1 LAAIEQSLAADGAI
15 AYFSSSLILRGLKTD
30 CAPQLK
36 ASVQRLSFLRG
47 AMMKLSICPFVFVAV
62 LALVAL
68 PANSENNH
76 GGCSRLSSLEVHS
89 EIREAYRDTSEERKI
104 IEECKLLDRPKPKGE
119 IKVVPELR
127 GRAISKPKPV
137 YPKEAKATKVS
148 GAVKVDV
155 VIDEK
160 GRVIWAEAVTGEPML
175 QEASRRAACR
185 ARYSP
190 TVISSRAVKI
200 QTSIRYN
207 FVLP

>member
-1 LAAIEQSLAADGAI
+1 
-15 AYFSSSLILRGLKTD
+15 
-30 CAPQLK
+30 
-36 ASVQRLSFLRG
+36 
-47 AMMKLSICPFVFVAV
+47 MMKPSICPLILVAIF
-62 LALVAL
+62 ALVAL
-68 PANSENNH
+68 PANSENNP
-76 GGCSRLSSLEVHS
+76 GGFSLLSSWQINDEV
-89 EIREAYRDTSEERKI
+89 REAHHDTSEERKI
-104 IEECKLLDRPKPKGE
+104 IDECKLPDRPRPKGE
-119 IKVVPELR
+119 IKVVSELC
-127 GRAISKPKPV
+127 GKAISIPKPI

-160 GRVIWAEAVTGEPML
+160 GRVIWAGAATGEPML

-190 TVISSRAVKI
+190 TVISNRAVKT

>member
-1 LAAIEQSLAADGAI
+1 MWARVMPGVRL
-15 AYFSSSLILRGLKTD
+15 
-30 CAPQLK
+30 
-36 ASVQRLSFLRG
+36 LSFIRG
-47 AMMKLSICPFVFVAV
+47 AMMKPSICPLV
-62 LALVAL
+62 LVAIL
-68 PANSENNH
+68 AAAVPANPENNP
-76 GGCSRLSSLEVHS
+76 GGFSRLSSLQVNGEVRKAH
-89 EIREAYRDTSEERKI
+89 RDTAEERKI
-104 IEECKLLDRPKPKGE
+104 IDECELPDRTKPKGE
-119 IKVVPELR
+119 IKIVSELR
-127 GRAISKPKPV
+127 GKAISKPKPI

-160 GRVIWAEAVTGEPML
+160 GRVIWAGAAAGEPML

-190 TVISSRAVKI
+190 TVISNRAVKT

>member
-1 LAAIEQSLAADGAI
+1 
-15 AYFSSSLILRGLKTD
+15 
-30 CAPQLK
+30 
-36 ASVQRLSFLRG
+36 
-47 AMMKLSICPFVFVAV
+47 MKFSICPFLCGAI

-68 PANSENNH
+68 PASSENNH
-76 GGCSRLSSLEVHS
+76 WDFSRLSSLQVH
-89 EIREAYRDTSEERKI
+89 RDTSEERKI
-104 IEECKLLDRPKPKGE
+104 IEECQLPDRPKPKGE
-119 IKVVPELR
+119 IKLVAELR
-127 GRAISKPKPV
+127 GRAISKPKPI

-160 GRVIWAEAVTGEPML
+160 GRVIWAGAVAGEPML

-190 TVISSRAVKI
+190 TVISNRAVKT

>member
-1 LAAIEQSLAADGAI
+1 
-15 AYFSSSLILRGLKTD
+15 
-30 CAPQLK
+30 
-36 ASVQRLSFLRG
+36 
-47 AMMKLSICPFVFVAV
+47 MKLSICPFLVGAI
-62 LALVAL
+62 LALVPL
-68 PANSENNH
+68 LGSSGNNH
-76 GGCSRLSSLEVHS
+76 WDFSRLSPLQVH
-89 EIREAYRDTSEERKI
+89 RDTSEERKI
-104 IEECKLLDRPKPKGE
+104 IEECQLPDRPKPEGE
-119 IKVVPELR
+119 IKLVAELR
-127 GRAISKPKPV
+127 GRAISKPKPI

-160 GRVIWAEAVTGEPML
+160 GRVIWAGAVAGEPML

-190 TVISSRAVKI
+190 TVISNRAVKT